1 MKPKIALFVHQPK
14 CSIQSCN
21 GIIDAL
27 GDHYNFKIFT
37 KHEIEDDFFS
47 DVDAVCFPGGIG
59 DSDSFNSLL
68 KHNITRV
75 REYVQG
81 GGRYLGICM
90 GAYWADS
97 CYFGV
102 VGDLDVVQYIKRP
115 TAETRRPHA
124 KAMPVLWNG
133 YSQNM
138 FFYDGCTFVGDGKY
152 DTIATYPNG
161 DPMAIIQ
168 DKIGLIGCHPESGKF
183 WYDSYSWMGKH
194 WHGNS
199 QHHLLLD
206 FVNDLMER

>member
-27 GDHYNFKIFT
+27 SDHYNFKIFT

-59 DSDSFNSLL
+59 DSDSFDSLF
-68 KHNITRV
+68 KYNTTRI
-75 REYVQG
+75 RDYVQG
-81 GGRYLGICM
+81 GGRYFGICM

-97 CYFGV
+97 SYFGV
-102 VGDLDVVQYIKRP
+102 VGDLEVTQYIKRP

-124 KAMPVLWNG
+124 KAMPVLWKGNT
-133 YSQNM
+133 YKM
-138 FFYDGCTFVGDGKY
+138 YFYDGCTFVGDGKY
-152 DTIATYPNG
+152 ETIASYPNG

-168 DKIGLIGCHPESGKF
+168 DRIGLIGCHPESGKF

-206 FVNDLMER
+206 FVKDLMQR

>member
-27 GDHYNFKIFT
+27 SEHYTFKIFT

-59 DSDSFNSLL
+59 DSDSFNSLF

-75 REYVQG
+75 RDYVQG
-81 GGRYLGICM
+81 GGRYIGICM

-102 VGDLDVVQYIKRP
+102 VGSLDVVQYIKRP

-124 KAMPVLWNG
+124 KAMPILWKGNPHK
-133 YSQNM
+133 M
-138 FFYDGCTFVGDGKY
+138 FFYDGCTFVGDGQY
-152 DTIATYPNG
+152 ENIATYPNG

-168 DKIGLIGCHPESGKF
+168 DRIGLIGCHPESGKF
-183 WYDSYSWMGKH
+183 WYDSYSWMGKD
-194 WHGNS
+194 WHNNS
-199 QHHLLLD
+199 QNVLLLD
-206 FVNDLMER
+206 FVKDLMQR

>member
-27 GDHYNFKIFT
+27 SDHYNFKIFT

-59 DSDSFNSLL
+59 DSDSFNSLF

-75 REYVQG
+75 RDYVQG

-97 CYFGV
+97 CYFSV

-124 KAMPVLWNG
+124 KAMPILWKGNPHK
-133 YSQNM
+133 M

-168 DKIGLIGCHPESGKF
+168 DRIGLIGCHPESGKF

-199 QHHLLLD
+199 QHQLLLD
-206 FVNDLMER
+206 FVDDLMQR